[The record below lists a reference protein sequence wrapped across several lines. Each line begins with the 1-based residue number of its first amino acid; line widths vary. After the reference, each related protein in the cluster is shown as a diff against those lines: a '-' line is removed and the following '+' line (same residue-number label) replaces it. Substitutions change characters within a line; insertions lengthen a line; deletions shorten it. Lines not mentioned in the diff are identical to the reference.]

1 MKRSKAAA
9 PITKTQ
15 LNQLP
20 DVLHQRIRGQ
30 KEVIQR
36 VVDVVQRRETE
47 VVPQR
52 GARGTMILA
61 GPTGVGKTLLALTL
75 AQALFG
81 PDRLVR
87 IDCSEFKTLNSYEG
101 LFGNRAGDEGR
112 FGQAY
117 AQVPEGIFLFDEIEK
132 AHPEFVHLFLQAAD
146 AARLTLANG
155 RVLSLERIYLLLTTN
170 VGSAGMIGREHLPF
184 TSLENHVTRAIE
196 NWLRPELLGRFG
208 RPFVF
213 RPLDRDTQQQITQDC
228 VEEIVQHNRALG
240 REITVHPSV
249 IPFLACRGFSRR
261 LGARPLQQVIEELVG
276 NAIKSAVLRG
286 ETGSGT
292 LIVSGDQL
300 LLVP

>member
-1 MKRSKAAA
+1 MKRSKASA
-9 PITKTQ
+9 PITEAQ

-36 VVDVVQRRETE
+36 AVDVVQRRETE

-75 AQALFG
+75 AQGLFG

-101 LFGNRAGDEGR
+101 LFGNRTGDEGR

-117 AQVPEGIFLFDEIEK
+117 AKVPEGIWLFDEIEK
-132 AHPEFVHLFLQAAD
+132 AHPDFVHLFLQGAD

-155 RVLSLERIYLLLTTN
+155 KMLSLERIYLLLTTN
-170 VGSAGMIGREHLPF
+170 VGSSGMVGREHLPF
-184 TSLENHVTRAIE
+184 ASLENHVSRTIE

-213 RPLDRDTQQQITQDC
+213 RPLDREAQQQITQDR
-228 VEEIVQHNRALG
+228 VAEIVQWNRVRG
-240 REITVHPSV
+240 REITVHPNV

-261 LGARPLQQVIEELVG
+261 LGARPLQQTIEELVG
-276 NAIKSAVLRG
+276 NAIKSALLRG

-292 LIVSGDQL
+292 LILSGDQL